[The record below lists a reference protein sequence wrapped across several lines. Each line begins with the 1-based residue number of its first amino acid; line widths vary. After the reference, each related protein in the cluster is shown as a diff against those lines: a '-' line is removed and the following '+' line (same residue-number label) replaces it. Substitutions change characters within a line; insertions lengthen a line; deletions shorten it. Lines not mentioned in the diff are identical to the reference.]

1 MALVEAYAAAARMP
15 IGERLSTLGALLHRL
30 ERGIRLM

>member
-1 MALVEAYAAAARMP
+1 LLDAFQAVVGGAAGA
-15 IGERLSTLGALLHRL
+15 RLSPLAALLHRL